1 MLVISCVATILFVLL
16 LTSKMVTPKIEE
28 KVVHRPVQPTAI
40 INRSPSFVIE
50 LGKDNTPWYMKPLE
64 TKTKQ

>member
-28 KVVHRPVQPTAI
+28 KVVH
-40 INRSPSFVIE
+40 
-50 LGKDNTPWYMKPLE
+50 
-64 TKTKQ
+64 